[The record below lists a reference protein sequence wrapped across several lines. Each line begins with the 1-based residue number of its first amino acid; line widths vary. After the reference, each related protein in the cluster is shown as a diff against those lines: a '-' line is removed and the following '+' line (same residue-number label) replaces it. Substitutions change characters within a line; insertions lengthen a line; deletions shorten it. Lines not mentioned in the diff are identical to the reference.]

1 MIFLDLFLVSLIINY
16 CYIHSC
22 SKSHSLISHSS
33 SLPPGRRYICAPA
46 QLCVCV
52 KVSNSACG
60 KTLFHC
66 GFWSPSPSLSS
77 PRVYHGGLP
86 WQPQK
91 WPVRALGNVDVQIMT
106 CWKPWTTSL
115 SPAGNWFFYQ
125 FIVSSCT
132 AHHWYS
138 YFRNRG
144 KLREKETEINMSMCA
159 RAHICIWFWRGCRCA
174 LADEYMCVYTH

>member
-1 MIFLDLFLVSLIINY
+1 MKRHPFSPVSALFL
-16 CYIHSC
+16 
-22 SKSHSLISHSS
+22 
-33 SLPPGRRYICAPA
+33 
-46 QLCVCV
+46 
-52 KVSNSACG
+52 
-60 KTLFHC
+60 
-66 GFWSPSPSLSS
+66 

-138 YFRNRG
+138 YFSNRG
-144 KLREKETEINMSMCA
+144 RVREKETVINMNIFMCTGA
-159 RAHICIWFWRGCRCA
+159 YAYRLQVHISQRVYVFALINDYLLAHKLGFRERRSSLLHLNSWKTHGA
-174 LADEYMCVYTH
+174 LYLSYLASGVSNFAGAEQDNPSNPQAVSIF

>member
-1 MIFLDLFLVSLIINY
+1 MYV
-16 CYIHSC
+16 
-22 SKSHSLISHSS
+22 
-33 SLPPGRRYICAPA
+33 
-46 QLCVCV
+46 CVCGLGV
-52 KVSNSACG
+52 KECVKRLSL
-60 KTLFHC
+60 TLTL
-66 GFWSPSPSLSS
+66 GFFFFPVLSP

-138 YFRNRG
+138 NFRNRG
-144 KLREKETEINMSMCA
+144 RVREKETEINMN
-159 RAHICIWFWRGCRCA
+159 ICGVHGCTREHMQMVWRGCRCT
-174 LADEYMCVYTH
+174 LASQDMCICTCPWLFGTSPQGSQSVRC

>member
-1 MIFLDLFLVSLIINY
+1 MYMFKNELAGENKFLSMYPELQASTLGGSEW
-16 CYIHSC
+16 
-22 SKSHSLISHSS
+22 KSVWKRHSLTLALGFS
-33 SLPPGRRYICAPA
+33 SL
-46 QLCVCV
+46 L
-52 KVSNSACG
+52 
-60 KTLFHC
+60 
-66 GFWSPSPSLSS
+66 SLSW
-77 PRVYHGGLP
+77 VYHGGLP

-144 KLREKETEINMSMCA
+144 RVSEKETEINMNVVVCVRA
-159 RAHICIWFWRGCRCA
+159 RAPICTWFEGAAGAR
-174 LADEYMCVYTH
+174 

>member
-1 MIFLDLFLVSLIINY
+1 MVFRVKRHSFSPVSALFF
-16 CYIHSC
+16 
-22 SKSHSLISHSS
+22 
-33 SLPPGRRYICAPA
+33 LPP
-46 QLCVCV
+46 
-52 KVSNSACG
+52 
-60 KTLFHC
+60 F
-66 GFWSPSPSLSS
+66 SL

-138 YFRNRG
+138 YFSNRG
-144 KLREKETEINMSMCA
+144 RAREKETAINMNIFPVHTGA
-159 RAHICIWFWRGCRCA
+159 YAYGFLERACRCA
-174 LADEYMCVYTH
+174 SANEYMYFHSLMIIYWHVSWGSMKEEVVYYI

>member
-1 MIFLDLFLVSLIINY
+1 MCLYV
-16 CYIHSC
+16 
-22 SKSHSLISHSS
+22 
-33 SLPPGRRYICAPA
+33 
-46 QLCVCV
+46 CVCGLGV
-52 KVSNSACG
+52 KECVKRLSL
-60 KTLFHC
+60 TLTL
-66 GFWSPSPSLSS
+66 GFFFFPVLSP

-138 YFRNRG
+138 NFRNRG
-144 KLREKETEINMSMCA
+144 RVREKETEINMN
-159 RAHICIWFWRGCRCA
+159 ICGVHGCTREHMQMVWRGCRCT
-174 LADEYMCVYTH
+174 LASQDMCICTCPWLFGTSPQGSQSVRC